1 MACSE
6 GFCPSG
12 VPAGE
17 MPVPRTALVVCAG
30 DGGAQPAAAF
40 QKHLLKMQMEGK
52 LGEGPPPPRQP
63 EDRKEAPA
71 PWGRGVL
78 SFAFGLFREK
88 GQRQSQRLV

>member
-1 MACSE
+1 M
-6 GFCPSG
+6 
-12 VPAGE
+12 
-17 MPVPRTALVVCAG
+17 VVCAG

-52 LGEGPPPPRQP
+52 LGEGPPWQP
-63 EDRKEAPA
+63 EDQDRKEAPA

-78 SFAFGLFREK
+78 SFAFGLCREK